1 MHGFKKKIFNN
12 VYRQSGPH
20 VNSRIVSQTQLQRI
34 QNYHVFSKKFFSIYI
49 LYSIFFKERKHLI
62 CY

>member
-1 MHGFKKKIFNN
+1 MHGFKEKIFNN
-12 VYRQSGPH
+12 IYRQSGPH

-49 LYSIFFKERKHLI
+49 YSTLFFLKKENI
-62 CY
+62 